1 MSAPED
7 QEPPAAPDADSDS
20 TGNLGQSAATPLA
33 PGPALY
39 MVATPIGNLEDI
51 SLRALRVLRLV
62 DLILAEDT
70 RKTSQILARYGF
82 RTALKSYRIH
92 RMEEDNAFALGRLAA
107 GENLA
112 FVTDAGTPGLSDPGA
127 SLVRKIALEQ
137 PETPIYA
144 VPGPSALTALLS
156 ISGWRTNPCIFGG
169 FLSPKA
175 GPRRR
180 FLEGCRNFDGPI
192 ALYESVHRVEAL
204 LRDAREILP
213 DREILVGRELTKY
226 HEERRSFPADGDPE
240 DWERFLQNL
249 KRKGEFVVAL
259 GPPGGGRKARRAAS
273 EDESF

>member
-7 QEPPAAPDADSDS
+7 HAAPSDADAGFDPA
-20 TGNLGQSAATPLA
+20 GSAAAAAPLP

-39 MVATPIGNLEDI
+39 MVATPIGNMEDI
-51 SLRALRVLRLV
+51 TLRALRVLRSV

-70 RKTSQILARYGF
+70 RKTAQILARYGF
-82 RTALKSYRIH
+82 RTPLKSYRIH
-92 RMEEDNAFALGRLAA
+92 RMDEDNAFALGRLAS

-127 SLVRKIALEQ
+127 SLVRKTALEL

-144 VPGPSALTALLS
+144 IPGPSALTALLS

-169 FLSPKA
+169 FLSPKG

-226 HEERRSFPADGDPE
+226 HEERRSFPADGEPE
-240 DWERFLQNL
+240 DWERFLSSL

-259 GPPGGGRKARRAAS
+259 GPPGGGRRSRREAS

>member
-1 MSAPED
+1 MSAPEE
-7 QEPPAAPDADSDS
+7 QEPPAAPDADSDP
-20 TGNLGQSAATPLA
+20 TRVAAQGAATPLP

-70 RKTSQILARYGF
+70 RKTAQILGRYGF

-92 RMEEDNAFALGRLAA
+92 RMDEDNAFALGRLAA
-107 GENLA
+107 GANLA

-127 SLVRKIALEQ
+127 SLVRKVALEQ
-137 PETPIYA
+137 PETPIFA
-144 VPGPSALTALLS
+144 IPGPSALTALLS

-169 FLSPKA
+169 FLSPKG

-213 DREILVGRELTKY
+213 DREILVGRELTKF

-240 DWERFLQNL
+240 DWERFLKTL
-249 KRKGEFVVAL
+249 TRKGEFVVAL
-259 GPPGGGRKARRAAS
+259 GPPGGGRKARRAAA